1 VISGTFPAKARRR
14 LDLLVIAFC
23 GFVLLPGC
31 EPDPY
36 PSNLTYP
43 VRTDLL
49 VEQANEEGIAET
61 FAPGQLDVFLADLK
75 NKAKDKPNT
84 FTVLDPVEGLTARQ
98 RQDIRAA
105 PGDVFGKPGAP
116 RVTLSSEAEMAS
128 ELLLD
133 GEVLG
138 KGSVL
143 YRRHCLHCHGV
154 AGDGHGPTAPWL
166 NPPPR
171 DFRRGLFKFTS
182 VVASGVSKP
191 TRSDL
196 VRTLREGIEGTAMP
210 TFKYLKDEELDA
222 LVSYVMHLSI
232 RGMTEYTAMKKQID
246 ANRRGSGDAPNVYET
261 VDESSVDYTRQ
272 WKEEAKPITPL
283 EYPKEYDDPAKFTES
298 VRRGHQL
305 FVGAGE
311 CLKCHTDYGRQ
322 ATFRYD
328 KWGTLVRPR
337 NLVEG
342 VYRGGRR
349 PVDLYYR
356 LAGGVLP
363 SEMPKAPDT
372 VTANARDIWDLVN
385 FVRSLPYP
393 AMLPD
398 DVRDKVYGPTRR

>member
-1 VISGTFPAKARRR
+1 
-14 LDLLVIAFC
+14 
-23 GFVLLPGC
+23 
-31 EPDPY
+31 
-36 PSNLTYP
+36 
-43 VRTDLL
+43 
-49 VEQANEEGIAET
+49 
-61 FAPGQLDVFLADLK
+61 
-75 NKAKDKPNT
+75 
-84 FTVLDPVEGLTARQ
+84 
-98 RQDIRAA
+98 
-105 PGDVFGKPGAP
+105 
-116 RVTLSSEAEMAS
+116 MAS

-133 GEVLG
+133 GDVLG